1 MASQAKGLL
10 VVWTDIPATVES
22 EFNEWYNREHMRD
35 RIIGVPGFI
44 RGRRFVS
51 RGESPKYFAAYEAHR
66 IDVMASKPYC
76 ALLRDPDPTSRRF
89 IPLFQN
95 TIKGICDIAVEA
107 GEAEGAAMAVLRINR
122 TGSDSSALRQWMK
135 DALIPQLMR
144 RHGVVAA
151 RYAEKNPEM
160 LAAGTAGHLRPTD
173 TYIDAMLMIEAVNHD
188 DLDAA
193 LEAIDRDGLAA
204 LGAQADG
211 APRRFDVIYTLH
223 VPPAT
228 AGS

>member
-1 MASQAKGLL
+1 MTAPLKGLL
-10 VVWTDIPATVES
+10 VVWTDIPASVEH

-51 RGESPKYFAAYEAHR
+51 RGDGPKYLATYEAHR
-66 IDVMASKPYC
+66 IEVMASQPYC

-95 TIKGICDIAVEA
+95 TFKGICDVTVEA

-122 TGSDSSALRQWMK
+122 TGSDSSALCQWMK
-135 DALIPQLMR
+135 ETLIPQLMR
-144 RHGVVAA
+144 QHGVVAA
-151 RYAEKNPEM
+151 RYAEKNPEV

-173 TYIDAMLMIEAVNHD
+173 TYIDAMLMIEAVSHD

-193 LEAIDRDGLAA
+193 LKTIAYDTMAA
-204 LGAQADG
+204 CGAQADG
-211 APRRFDVIYTLH
+211 TPRRFDVIYTLH
-223 VPPAT
+223 VSPA
-228 AGS
+228 APAA